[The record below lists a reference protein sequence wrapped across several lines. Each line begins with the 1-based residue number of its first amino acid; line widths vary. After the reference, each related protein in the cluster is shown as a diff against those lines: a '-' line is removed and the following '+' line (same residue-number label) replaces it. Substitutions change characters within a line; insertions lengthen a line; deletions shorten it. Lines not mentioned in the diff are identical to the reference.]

1 MWLYNGKE
9 VTDEDVL
16 GYVGFIYSITN
27 LKNGKGYI
35 GKKLLKFA
43 KTKQVKGKKKKI
55 KVDSDWKTYYS
66 SSEALKK
73 DVEDLGQENFRREIL
88 RFCSSKAECNYW
100 ELKYQI
106 EKDVLLSDK
115 FYNSWISARIYK
127 TKALLGKEENNDF
140 KD

>member
-9 VTDEDVL
+9 VTDDDVTE
-16 GYVGFIYSITN
+16 YVGFVYSITN
-27 LKNGKGYI
+27 AKTGKSYI
-35 GKKLLKFA
+35 GKKLLKFSR
-43 KTKQVKGKKKKI
+43 TKQVKGKKKKI

-73 DVEDLGQENFRREIL
+73 DVELLGPENFQREIL
-88 RFCSSKAECNYW
+88 RFCSTKSECNYW

-106 EKDVLLSDK
+106 ERDVLLSDN

-127 TKALLGKEENNDF
+127 TKALLGKE
-140 KD
+140 

>member
-9 VTDEDVL
+9 VTDEDVMD
-16 GYVGFIYSITN
+16 YVGFVYSITN
-27 LKNGKGYI
+27 IKTGKSYI
-35 GKKLLKFA
+35 GKKLLKFS

-73 DVEDLGQENFRREIL
+73 DVDELGSENFQREIL
-88 RFCSSKAECNYW
+88 RLCSSKAECNYW
-100 ELKYQI
+100 ELKYQV
-106 EKDVLLSDK
+106 ERDVLLSDN

-127 TKALLGKEENNDF
+127 TKALLGKGQ
-140 KD
+140 K